1 MRRQDIQLLALARQG
16 DTAARCEAGRRYLLG
31 VDGFPQHIATGL
43 DYLSH
48 ANVRELPQ
56 AARIV
61 AESLALEDILQL
73 KQENALAQAA
83 AAGSATAQVKL
94 GVWLCVRHGK
104 VEEGARWLDKAGAA
118 GHESAIRAMTA
129 LRQPDAD
136 DPMTGF
142 LNTLTASGDLK
153 GPLVATISAQQALAE
168 RDLQRLAGSLR
179 TALALAHTSTHTS
192 APTLTTELAE
202 LVTAAVKLAEES
214 AKPLLG
220 IEPHAIETALDMR
233 TNRGDRDAAYALGR
247 ALCGIPCGVLA
258 PEALAAGP
266 NMRKGVALLLRAAD
280 GGCEEAWLH
289 LYRMHGDHRLSV
301 ANPQMARFCLEKAA
315 LGGQTEAQRKLGALI
330 LRASDTL
337 ADSEQAIEWLH
348 QAGQKG
354 DTHAKSLMQS
364 LVLPLAG
371 DDAQAASAIE
381 LVRRDDPWLA
391 VRMQLSRQFGL
402 TKLEA
407 LCVDP
412 ADGLRP
418 WGLVVGKNPFISQIR
433 LSAARAI
440 PAMNDAATE
449 AARRAASFFGQSTR
463 DAQAFEGDLR
473 RRSLRQRRAFE
484 RHGLD
489 EAMFFAN
496 ATSMTLEAL
505 RLGPKWA
512 FRAKEPLQLALA
524 A

>member
-16 DTAARCEAGRRYLLG
+16 DPAARCEAGRRYLLG
-31 VDGFPQHIATGL
+31 TDGFAQHIATGL
-43 DYLSH
+43 DYLNH
-48 ANVRELPQ
+48 PAVRDLPQ

-61 AESLALEDILQL
+61 AESLALEDLLQL
-73 KQENALAQAA
+73 RQEGALAQAA
-83 AAGSATAQVKL
+83 AAGSAPAQVKL
-94 GVWLCVRHGK
+94 GVWLCVRHGRLD
-104 VEEGARWLDKAGAA
+104 EGARWLDRAGAA
-118 GHESAIRAMTA
+118 GHEAAVRAIAA

-136 DPMTGF
+136 DPMTAF
-142 LNTLTASGDLK
+142 LATLTESGDLK
-153 GPLVATISAQQALAE
+153 GALVATIAAQQALAE
-168 RDLQRLAGSLR
+168 RDLPRLAASLR
-179 TALALAHTSTHTS
+179 TALALT
-192 APTLTTELAE
+192 PTTTPELAE
-202 LVTAAVKLAEES
+202 LVAAAVRLAEQS
-214 AKPLLG
+214 AHPILG
-220 IEPHAIETALDMR
+220 IEAAAIEAALDHR
-233 TNRGDRDAAYALGR
+233 TSRGDRDAAYALGR
-247 ALCGIPCGVLA
+247 ALCGIPCGVLEPA
-258 PEALAAGP
+258 TLAAGP

-280 GGCEEAWLH
+280 AGVEAAWLH
-289 LYRMHGDHRLSV
+289 LYRMHGDHSLSV

-315 LGGQTEAQRKLGALI
+315 FGGQGEAQRKLGALM
-330 LRASDTL
+330 LRVADTL
-337 ADSEQAIEWLH
+337 EDSEQAIEWLH
-348 QAGQKG
+348 RAAAAQDA
-354 DTHAKSLMQS
+354 HAVGLLQS
-364 LVLPLAG
+364 LVLPLEG
-371 DDAQAASAIE
+371 DDAQADAAIA

-391 VRMQLSRQFGL
+391 VRMQLARRFGL

-418 WGLVVGKNPFISQIR
+418 WGLVVGKNPFIAQIR
-433 LSAARAI
+433 LSAPRAI
-440 PAMNDAATE
+440 PALGDAAME
-449 AARRAASFFGQSTR
+449 AARSAASFFGQASR

-512 FRAKEPLQLALA
+512 FRAREPLQLALA

>member
-31 VDGFPQHIATGL
+31 VDGFPQHTATGL
-43 DYLSH
+43 DYLNH
-48 ANVRELPQ
+48 VNLRELPE
-56 AARIV
+56 AARII
-61 AESLALEDILQL
+61 AESLALQDILQL
-73 KQENALAQAA
+73 QQEPALAKAA
-83 AAGSATAQVKL
+83 AAGSASAQVKL
-94 GVWLCVRHGK
+94 GVWLSVRHGR

-118 GHESAIRAMTA
+118 GHEAAARAMAA
-129 LRQPDAD
+129 LRHPDAD
-136 DPMTGF
+136 EPITGF
-142 LNTLTASGDLK
+142 LNALTASGDLD
-153 GPLVATISAQQALAE
+153 GPVVATIAAQQALAE
-168 RDLQRLAGSLR
+168 EDPTRLAASLR
-179 TALALAHTSTHTS
+179 TALALSPTS
-192 APTLTTELAE
+192 ALTPELAE
-202 LVTAAVKLAEES
+202 LVAAAVKLAEAH
-214 AKPLLG
+214 AKPIVG
-220 IEPHAIETALDMR
+220 IDPQAIETALDMR

-247 ALCGIPCGVLA
+247 ALCGIACGVLQ
-258 PEALAAGP
+258 PESLAAGP

-280 GGCEEAWLH
+280 GGVEEAWLH
-289 LYRMHGDHRLSV
+289 LYRMHGDHKLSV

-315 LGGQTEAQRKLGALI
+315 LGGQTEAQRKLGALM

-337 ADSEQAIEWLH
+337 ADSEQAIQWLY
-348 QAGQKG
+348 QAAEAN
-354 DTHAKSLMQS
+354 DVHAANLLQS
-364 LVLPLAG
+364 LVLPLEG
-371 DDAQAASAIE
+371 EEGAAESAIE

-433 LSAARAI
+433 LSAPRAI
-440 PAMNDAATE
+440 PAMSAAALE
-449 AARRAASFFGQSTR
+449 AARRAAAFFGQSSR

-489 EAMFFAN
+489 ESMFFAN

>member
-43 DYLSH
+43 DYLNH

-73 KQENALAQAA
+73 RQEGVLAQAA
-83 AAGSATAQVKL
+83 AAGSAPAQVKL

-118 GHESAIRAMTA
+118 GHEAAMRAMAA
-129 LRQPDAD
+129 LRQPDAE
-136 DPMTGF
+136 DPMTAF
-142 LNTLTASGDLK
+142 LSTLTASGDLK

-168 RDLQRLAGSLR
+168 RDLPRLAGSLR
-179 TALALAHTSTHTS
+179 TALALT
-192 APTLTTELAE
+192 PVVTTELAE
-202 LVTAAVKLAEES
+202 LVTAAVKMAEENGR
-214 AKPLLG
+214 PLLG
-220 IEPHAIETALDMR
+220 IDPQAIEAALDMR
-233 TNRGDRDAAYALGR
+233 TSRGDRDAAYALGR
-247 ALCGIPCGVLA
+247 ALCGIPCGVLV
-258 PEALAAGP
+258 PETLAAGP

-315 LGGQTEAQRKLGALI
+315 LGGQTEAQRKLGALM

-337 ADSEQAIEWLH
+337 ADSEQAIQWLY
-348 QAGQKG
+348 QAAAKG
-354 DTHAKSLMQS
+354 DRHATSLMQS
-364 LVLPLAG
+364 LVLPLDGA
-371 DDAQAASAIE
+371 DAQAASAIE

-391 VRMQLSRQFGL
+391 VRMQLSRHFGL

-440 PAMNDAATE
+440 PALSDAAID
-449 AARRAASFFGQSTR
+449 AARRAASFFGQSSR

-489 EAMFFAN
+489 ESMFFAT

-524 A
+524 ACPG